1 MAENRPLEP
10 TSSNSALASRRAERK
25 GDSAMVI
32 LTRKVREEIVI
43 EGGIR
48 VIVLDAK
55 GSRVRIGILAPPS
68 VQIDRAEVRDRR
80 TALESRE
87 GHGGIR

>member
-1 MAENRPLEP
+1 ML
-10 TSSNSALASRRAERK
+10 
-25 GDSAMVI
+25 V

-43 EGGIR
+43 SGGIR

-80 TALESRE
+80 KAMESPE
-87 GHGGIR
+87 EHHDAV